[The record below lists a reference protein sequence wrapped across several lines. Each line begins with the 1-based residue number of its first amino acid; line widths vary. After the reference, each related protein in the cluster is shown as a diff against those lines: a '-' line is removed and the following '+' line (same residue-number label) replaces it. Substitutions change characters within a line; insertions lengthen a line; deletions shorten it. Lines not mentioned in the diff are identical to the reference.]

1 MKVFSKKTQAI
12 TLLLATTATLLF
24 VIKTHYEAS
33 RSTDVYMGN
42 LRHSHLAPHDILAAE
57 AEPFAT
63 TAPSVKLQKEAG
75 NVSLLRSES
84 EVAPDLPPSSA
95 PRNHDNVTLRPES
108 DVAPVPVQTSNATI
122 AITLSPPATK
132 EKGLVYFHVGKT
144 GVSLSTHNNSL
155 GYRNSEDEDDAI
167 PK

>member
-75 NVSLLRSES
+75 NVSLHRSES
-84 EVAPDLPPSSA
+84 EVAPDLPSSSA

-108 DVAPVPVQTSNATI
+108 
-122 AITLSPPATK
+122 
-132 EKGLVYFHVGKT
+132 KGLLFLSRLVTPLLLLLICRTSPLASHI
-144 GVSLSTHNNSL
+144 SLSH
-155 GYRNSEDEDDAI
+155 
-167 PK
+167 

>member
-1 MKVFSKKTQAI
+1 MMMRMFSSSSPR
-12 TLLLATTATLLF
+12 
-24 VIKTHYEAS
+24 S
-33 RSTDVYMGN
+33 R
-42 LRHSHLAPHDILAAE
+42 RLAPRRKRAATQTLGVTALFALCIYSLTFNIKLHKE
-57 AEPFAT
+57 AE
-63 TAPSVKLQKEAG
+63 
-75 NVSLLRSES
+75 NVTLRSES
-84 EVAPDLPPSSA
+84 DVAPDLPSSSA
-95 PRNHDNVTLRPES
+95 PRNHDNVSLRPES